1 MKKFFKWVWLVLEI
15 IIIIYA
21 IIMTLFIF
29 SKNKF
34 GYTQIGRYTLVSVND
49 VEHDN
54 ISGSSI
60 NDLIFIDSKKKVS
73 KGDVIYFYSIIEDKY
88 IVKNSKLSSYSSD
101 IYVIDNNLSV
111 ASSRVLGKK
120 AFSLS
125 HFGKLIS
132 LTERKIGFTILVLVP
147 VFIIFM
153 VQVIEL
159 GFVLRK
165 GDSIK
170 NEKQ

>member
-1 MKKFFKWVWLVLEI
+1 MKRFLKWVWLILEI

-34 GYTQIGRYTLVSVND
+34 GYTQIGKYTLVGVNN

-54 ISGSSI
+54 ISGSKL
-60 NDLIFIDSKKKVS
+60 NDLIVINKDLKIS
-73 KGDVIYFYSIIEDKY
+73 KGDNIYFYSILDDKY
-88 IVKNSKLSSYSSD
+88 IVKNSDVKSYSSD

-120 AFSLS
+120 SFSIR
-125 HFGKLIS
+125 FVGKLIS
-132 LTERKIGFTILVLVP
+132 LIDRKLWFTLLVLVP
-147 VFIIFM
+147 VLIVFL

-159 GFVLRK
+159 GFILRK
-165 GDSIK
+165 GDNIK
-170 NEKQ
+170 S